1 MLSNALPTHLI
12 TYLNSP
18 SFSDL
23 ILHSR
28 APTAADSALLPSP
41 SPPALSPHLHNS
53 NIAHPLRHSQSLTL
67 PPPSYSPSFSATAT
81 STTSSSDPRLS
92 PLFPASLTSPLSSS
106 PSATSF
112 SLDDDRFFYCHR
124 VILGGRS
131 SFWSRLL
138 VSLTAGSVLPSFT
151 ASCLS
156 SQPLISLLP
165 SFSTSSLLS
174 DSGAV
179 ELSLLI
185 HPDALFLLLK
195 YVYSGKADLSFMEH
209 RATKHDLNDLNSTP
223 TYNTAA
229 FAFSPSALTLSL
241 SQPDYHAVLIQQ
253 LLYYSQLFELQSLYS
268 QLVQHFCTIAPRQL
282 QLHLQSLQA
291 IKADTAFET
300 VSGAPASSTLKQ
312 LSSSSFLSMSLLHYG
327 QHDVARGVYVRI
339 SSSPSSTSSMQS
351 SLVDCDGQ
359 CWRRYKVDPLLFA
372 SRSGF
377 FYAMF
382 GADWK
387 ENHISSPL
395 SSPTSYRDDV
405 MLQDLSQL
413 EFEHLLH
420 FLYTDEMRLEGGADG
435 RDEGRMGG
443 SPFLKRSMQH
453 LAIDN
458 PHTRALLTNSP
469 SFAHLVSLL
478 SFSVLYAIP
487 ALTEYLQNLLYQHV
501 TADTVCAVWPLVLNP
516 FFSPSATPDTASP
529 PSFPPS
535 TNSSPTS
542 PTSPTTDFYTDL
554 DILHEA
560 CLQHT
565 CQHFLRISHHPSFL
579 HLPLP
584 LLKQALDPGTVECDS
599 RGMVEAL
606 ERWMDARVR
615 REGVVVGGVEEAN
628 RKSELRLCLFPPS
641 TLFNRSEKSKV
652 LVGDVA
658 MFRRLGWI
666 PQMRG

>member
-1 MLSNALPTHLI
+1 MLSGALPTHLI

-18 SFSDL
+18 SFSDI

-28 APTAADSALLPSP
+28 ATTADSNLPPSPTLPS
-41 SPPALSPHLHNS
+41 SSPHLHNS

-67 PPPSYSPSFSATAT
+67 PPPSYSPSFSATAA
-81 STTSSSDPRLS
+81 STPSSDPRLS
-92 PLFPASLTSPLSSS
+92 PLFPASLTSPLSTS
-106 PSATSF
+106 PSAASF
-112 SLDDDRFFYCHR
+112 SLDDYRFFYCHR
-124 VILGGRS
+124 VVLAGRS
-131 SFWSRLL
+131 AFWSRLL
-138 VSLTAGSVLPSFT
+138 TSLGAAAALPSFT

-156 SQPLISLLP
+156 SQPLVSLVAP
-165 SFSTSSLLS
+165 SSTSSLSS
-174 DSGAV
+174 DPGIV

-209 RATKHDLNDLNSTP
+209 RATQHDLDDLNTVPSYT
-223 TYNTAA
+223 TAA
-229 FAFSPSALTLSL
+229 FAFSSSALSLSL

-253 LLYYSQLFELQSLYS
+253 LLLYSHLFELHSLYS
-268 QLVQHFCTIAPRQL
+268 MLVQHFCTLAPRQL
-282 QLHLQSLQA
+282 QLHLQSLQS

-300 VSGAPASSTLKQ
+300 RSGADASSKAK
-312 LSSSSFLSMSLLHYG
+312 SSSSPSFLSMSLLHYG

-339 SSSPSSTSSMQS
+339 ASSPSSQSSLSS
-351 SLVDCDGQ
+351 SLVDFDGQ
-359 CWRRYKVDPLLFA
+359 CWRRYKIDPLLFA

-382 GADWK
+382 NAEWK
-387 ENHISSPL
+387 ENHVASVGSLSPSS
-395 SSPTSYRDDV
+395 SSYKDDV
-405 MLQDLSQL
+405 VLQDLSQL
-413 EFEHLLH
+413 EFEHLLQ
-420 FLYTDEMRLEGGADG
+420 FLYTDEMRIEGGADG
-435 RDEGRMGG
+435 RSEGRMGG

-458 PHTRALLTNSP
+458 PHTRALLISSP

-478 SFSVLYAIP
+478 SFAILYAVP
-487 ALTEYLQNLLYQHV
+487 SLTEYLQHLLYQHV
-501 TADTVCAVWPLVLNP
+501 TPETVCTIWPLVLNP
-516 FFSPSATPDTASP
+516 FFSPSATPDTAASP
-529 PSFPPS
+529 VTAPS
-535 TNSSPTS
+535 TPPLLAPNA
-542 PTSPTTDFYTDL
+542 DFFTDL

-565 CQHFLRISHHPSFL
+565 CQHFLRISHQPSFL

-584 LLKQALDPGTVECDS
+584 LLKHTLDPGTVECDS
-599 RGMVEAL
+599 RGMIEAL

-641 TLFNRSEKSKV
+641 TLFNRSEKNNV
-652 LVGDVA
+652 LTGNMA
-658 MFRRLGWI
+658 MFRRLGWT
-666 PQMRG
+666 PQMRS